1 MRRLILLG
9 DSIFDNRLYVDE
21 GETVIDQIRPR
32 LPAGWCADLRAV
44 DGATCA
50 DVSAQL
56 GALPTGSTHL
66 LVSVGGN
73 DALQQRSVLAEQT
86 GSVADALMR
95 LGEIRDDFAIAYD
108 DMLEA
113 VAASGLPYA
122 VCTIY
127 DPAFA
132 DPEQRR
138 LSALALTFYNDAI
151 LRIAGVRSVHVLDL
165 RAVCTE
171 DADFVHEIEPS
182 RAGASK
188 IASAILRHISVA
200 GFAEARCNS
209 NEVEGK
215 AKCRHKSTNRLG
227 LKE

>member
-21 GETVIDQIRPR
+21 GETVIDQLRSR
-32 LPAGWCADLRAV
+32 LPEGWCADLRAV

-50 DVSAQL
+50 DVPAQL
-56 GALPTGSTHL
+56 GALPIGSTYL

-113 VAASGLPYA
+113 VAAKGLPYA
-122 VCTIY
+122 VCAIY

-138 LSALALTFYNDAI
+138 LSMLALTFYNDAI
-151 LRIAGVRSVHVLDL
+151 LRIAGVRRVPVLDL
-165 RAVCTE
+165 RAVCTD
-171 DADFVHEIEPS
+171 DADFGQEIDPS
-182 RAGASK
+182 RSGESK
-188 IASAILRHISVA
+188 IAAAVSRHLQSW
-200 GFAEARCNS
+200 
-209 NEVEGK
+209 
-215 AKCRHKSTNRLG
+215 
-227 LKE
+227 